1 MVYWLFRL
9 AALLAR
15 WVPVRISYAIAR
27 GSGLLAYAAWH
38 GGRTRAIANMH
49 HIVNGDDRTARR
61 LARRSFANYAV
72 YLVDFLRFTS
82 LDAEQLRSRVIFDG
96 WEALHAQ
103 RTGNGIVF
111 ITMHFGNWDLGA
123 AGLALNDFPIVV
135 IADTF
140 SDPRLNERVL
150 GARRHLGMEIVPAER
165 MGPAILRG
173 LRRND
178 VVAVLIDIP
187 MEPGQSAVTVDF
199 FGAPVSI
206 PDGPARIALRTGATV
221 VAATVSRVHPWG
233 EAARPRVTSI
243 PFTPTGDAELD
254 VRALTQA
261 TMHALEA
268 MVRDQPE
275 QWYIFRNLWPAD
287 RVAANNE

>member
-9 AALLAR
+9 AAMLAR
-15 WVPVRISYAIAR
+15 WVPVRISYAVAR
-27 GSGLLAYAAWH
+27 GCGVLVYAAWR
-38 GGRTRAIANMH
+38 GGRTRAIANMR
-49 HIVNGDDRTARR
+49 HIVQGDERAARR

-82 LDAEQLRSRVIFDG
+82 LDAEQLRARVVFDG
-96 WEALHAQ
+96 WGALHAQ

-123 AGLALNDFPIVV
+123 AGLALNGFPIVV

-140 SDPRLNERVL
+140 GDPRLNERVL

-173 LRRND
+173 LRHNN

-199 FGAPVSI
+199 FGAPVSV

-221 VAATVSRVHPWG
+221 VAATVARTHPWG
-233 EAARPRVTSI
+233 ESVRPRTTPI
-243 PFTPTGDAELD
+243 AFTPTGDPEHD

-287 RVAANNE
+287 RVAATDA